1 MRDLQAVETLDEFL
15 DRIRGLGEEDWARV
29 TSYEPGEWDEAW
41 EVAAA
46 LGGTEAALIA
56 MRLAAQAGAGLR
68 ARALAGGAA
77 AALAVLDRL
86 PQEQLEPLLAPFGL
100 SSLRSLVEAR
110 SHQQARWW
118 QRCPLVH
125 A

>member
-1 MRDLQAVETLDEFL
+1 MLNLNGIETVDEFL
-15 DRIRGLGEEDWARV
+15 DRIRGLREEDWDRV
-29 TSYEPGEWDEAW
+29 SRYQPREWDEAW
-41 EVAAA
+41 EMAAA

-56 MRLAAQAGAGLR
+56 MRLAAQAGARLR

-77 AALAVLDRL
+77 AGLSVLDRL
-86 PQEQLEPLLAPFGL
+86 PAEQLETLLAPFGL
-100 SSLRSLVEAR
+100 LPVRSSFEAR
-110 SHQQARWW
+110 SRERARWW